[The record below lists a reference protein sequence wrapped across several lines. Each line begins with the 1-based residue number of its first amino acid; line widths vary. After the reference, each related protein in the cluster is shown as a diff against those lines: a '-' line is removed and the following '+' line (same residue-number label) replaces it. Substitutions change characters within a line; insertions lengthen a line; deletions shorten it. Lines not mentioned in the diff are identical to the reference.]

1 MRALWAATLM
11 TCAATPVAA
20 RDLVLSFPA
29 ACTLGQD
36 CFIQNYV
43 DADPSNG
50 AADFTCGALSYD
62 GHQGTDIALTSDM
75 AALAGVDVTPAAP
88 GVVRRLRDGIEDQ
101 FFSATFAHPDGQDCG
116 NGVLIDHGGGWE
128 SQYCHMRAGSIVVE
142 VGQRVGLQTP
152 LGQIGMS
159 GRTEFPHL
167 HVALRKDGQVV
178 DPFNADPL
186 TYCGDVDTKSLWV
199 DAIPYRASGFVNAGF
214 SPKIPDFDT
223 VKWGKAGHSSID
235 SNGGAFVL
243 WAQIFGAQA
252 GDVLQLVIHG
262 PNGVFI
268 DHQEVLDATQARA
281 MRAAGRLLHEE
292 NTLPGTYY
300 GKAALLRDG
309 VVIDRI
315 STATTLTTP

>member
-1 MRALWAATLM
+1 MRALWAATLI
-11 TCAATPVAA
+11 TCAATPVTA
-20 RDLVLSFPA
+20 RDPILSFPV

-43 DADPSNG
+43 DVDPSAG
-50 AADFTCGALSYD
+50 AADFSCGALTYD

-75 AALAGVDVTPAAP
+75 AALAGIDVTPVAP
-88 GVVRRLRDGIEDQ
+88 GIVRRLRDGVEDQ
-101 FFSATFAHPDGQDCG
+101 FFTTTFDHPDEQECG

-128 SQYCHMRAGSIVVE
+128 SQYCHLRKGSITVDI
-142 VGQRVGLQTP
+142 GQRVGLQTL

-159 GRTEFPHL
+159 GHSEFPHL

-186 TYCGDVDTKSLWV
+186 TYCGDTDANPLWADKV
-199 DAIPYRASGFVNAGF
+199 PYRASGFVNAGF
-214 SPKIPDFDT
+214 SDRIPDFDA
-223 VKWGKAGHSSID
+223 VKWGKAHIATVGSD
-235 SNGGAFVL
+235 GGAFVF

-252 GDVLQLVIHG
+252 DDLMQLVIHG

-268 DHQEVLDATQARA
+268 DHEEVLDKTQARA
-281 MRAAGRLLHEE
+281 MRAAGRRLTGE
-292 NTLPGTYY
+292 NTFPGAYHGEAT
-300 GKAALLRDG
+300 LTRDG

-315 STATTLTTP
+315 SATATLTAP